1 MRNMTVSQVLVAF
14 VSSRHAIR
22 VMHFPETDEVAEVL
36 YEGIA
41 KLSEIPD
48 EVGKR
53 IVSSIIA
60 IDSVLCIAVYKEEGQ
75 LKRLN
80 DVTQRELDIIAEY
93 MDDCLRE
100 YIHFHYS
107 PCTPEKFLREY
118 IKREPSFEDVLKRE
132 FSVEV

>member
-1 MRNMTVSQVLVAF
+1 M
-14 VSSRHAIR
+14 
-22 VMHFPETDEVAEVL
+22 
-36 YEGIA
+36 
-41 KLSEIPD
+41 
-48 EVGKR
+48 
-53 IVSSIIA
+53 
-60 IDSVLCIAVYKEEGQ
+60 
-75 LKRLN
+75 KRLN

-118 IKREPSFEDVLKRE
+118 IKREPSFEDVLRNE